1 MIDVLMPQ
9 LGESVAEGTV
19 TKWRVREG
27 DLVAREQP
35 LLDVATDKADTE
47 VPSPSAG
54 RIVKLAV
61 AEGAI
66 VPKGA
71 LICQIDETATAAS
84 APATSAPA
92 AAPEPAAS
100 SLTSPSA
107 RKLAREEGVDLAQ
120 VQGTGERGRI
130 THDDVRRASA
140 PAQTP
145 VASAPAAPVAS
156 ASATP
161 ALVAAPTAAVELTQ
175 LVNAG
180 GGFVPPIPGVGFGS
194 YKLPPYTPRPGDEV
208 VPFSR
213 RRRITGDH
221 MVYSKVTAP
230 HVVTVAEV
238 DLNATSKLREQHKER
253 LKKEGVPL
261 TFLAFI
267 CAATIRALREYPH
280 LNARVLENS
289 FAVLKEINLGIAVD
303 TPGGL
308 IVPSVKNADQLS
320 LRGLAAQIDAMAVK
334 ARTNKI
340 TADDLAGTTFS
351 VSNPGTKGNL
361 FGGAIISQPNVGILR
376 MGEIK
381 KRPVVVTRDGE
392 DVIAIHPVMYM
403 ALSYDHRIVDG
414 VLANSFLWRV
424 ADLLTRGEFE
434 V

>member
-161 ALVAAPTAAVELTQ
+161 ALVAAPTAAVE
-175 LVNAG
+175 
-180 GGFVPPIPGVGFGS
+180 
-194 YKLPPYTPRPGDEV
+194 
-208 VPFSR
+208 
-213 RRRITGDH
+213 
-221 MVYSKVTAP
+221 
-230 HVVTVAEV
+230 
-238 DLNATSKLREQHKER
+238 
-253 LKKEGVPL
+253 
-261 TFLAFI
+261 
-267 CAATIRALREYPH
+267 EY
-280 LNARVLENS
+280 
-289 FAVLKEINLGIAVD
+289 
-303 TPGGL
+303 
-308 IVPSVKNADQLS
+308 Q
-320 LRGLAAQIDAMAVK
+320 
-334 ARTNKI
+334 KI
-340 TADDLAGTTFS
+340 L
-351 VSNPGTKGNL
+351 
-361 FGGAIISQPNVGILR
+361 
-376 MGEIK
+376 
-381 KRPVVVTRDGE
+381 
-392 DVIAIHPVMYM
+392 
-403 ALSYDHRIVDG
+403 
-414 VLANSFLWRV
+414 
-424 ADLLTRGEFE
+424 
-434 V
+434 